1 MYCRNKNL
9 SSESIK
15 QEFLTALKEEFSNV
29 KVGDPLDKN
38 TQVGPIISKKQFDTV
53 QSYIDKGI
61 EEGAELL
68 YGGPGKPKD

>member
-38 TQVGPIISKKQFDTV
+38 TQVGPIISKNNSTQYNLILIKVLKKALNYYMAV
-53 QSYIDKGI
+53 QVNQ
-61 EEGAELL
+61 
-68 YGGPGKPKD
+68 KD